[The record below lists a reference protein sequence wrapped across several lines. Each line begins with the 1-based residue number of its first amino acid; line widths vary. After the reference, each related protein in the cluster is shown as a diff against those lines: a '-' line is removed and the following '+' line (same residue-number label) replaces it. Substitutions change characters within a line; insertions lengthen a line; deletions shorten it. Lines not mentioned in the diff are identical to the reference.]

1 MYSNGYSNINILQT
15 SEADGG
21 CAYEMVM
28 DLGGDQARFQI
39 KKDGELIGDN
49 NLKAKKL
56 IPFIM
61 VKWRGTKLTTKII
74 KN

>member
-1 MYSNGYSNINILQT
+1 MYSNGYSNINVKQT
-15 SEADGG
+15 DSAHEG
-21 CAYEMVM
+21 CCFDMMV
-28 DLGGDQARFQI
+28 DLVSGAFQI

-49 NLKAKKL
+49 NLKAKRL

-61 VKWRGTKLTTKII
+61 VKWSGTKLTTKII